1 MPISYVVSGFYK
13 ALFYSE
19 KIEGEIQEDA
29 IVNNN
34 IFKMIF
40 GKQESLLATVQKKMH
55 FWRLHFSRNKGD
67 QFPAA
72 ASVQNSIS
80 KAPGISSF
88 GLGLDEDAAGSC

>member
-19 KIEGEIQEDA
+19 KIEGEIQENA

-40 GKQESLLATVQKKMH
+40 GKHESLLATVQKKMH
-55 FWRLHFSRNKGD
+55 F
-67 QFPAA
+67 
-72 ASVQNSIS
+72 
-80 KAPGISSF
+80 
-88 GLGLDEDAAGSC
+88 

>member
-40 GKQESLLATVQKKMH
+40 GKHESLLATVQKKCIFGDFTSAGTKVMNSLLQH
-55 FWRLHFSRNKGD
+55 LSRTLFLKYLT
-67 QFPAA
+67 FPHL
-72 ASVQNSIS
+72 V
-80 KAPGISSF
+80 
-88 GLGLDEDAAGSC
+88 